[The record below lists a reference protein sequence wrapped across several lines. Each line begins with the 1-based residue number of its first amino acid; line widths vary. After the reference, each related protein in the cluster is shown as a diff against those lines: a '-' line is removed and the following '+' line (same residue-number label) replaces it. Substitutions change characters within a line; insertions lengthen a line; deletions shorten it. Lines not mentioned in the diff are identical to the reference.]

1 MISKSIV
8 LTPLALTTVTK
19 CSLSTT
25 EYRVLWH
32 LAVTLPV
39 TGDIVS
45 KSELA
50 ETLEVSQVYVNA
62 VMGKLCQLGFLT
74 RGPKSGRSY
83 HYKLNPAFLRQI

>member
-1 MISKSIV
+1 MIPKSIL
-8 LTPLALTTVTK
+8 LTPLALKTITK
-19 CSLSTT
+19 CALSTT

-32 LAVTLPV
+32 LTTTLPV
-39 TGDIVS
+39 TGDIIS

-50 ETLEVSQVYVNA
+50 ETLSVSQVYVNA
-62 VMGKLCQLGFLT
+62 VMAKLCQLGFLT